1 MPRSQARAFT
11 LVELL
16 VVIAIVAVLASFLL
30 PTLSQAREMARAT
43 RCQANLRM
51 LMISSILMS
60 NDNKGTVPYGG
71 YGSGSQCAFFGPT
84 RKDLYEDYGAA
95 NPLLWW
101 CPSGIYRAQPSKW
114 LYYRDPKWYYEPSFT
129 ASGLGWST
137 VAVENNNRDRTGY
150 AYFVGPGRGLAG
162 ASNVI
167 YDMPGLS
174 KFPLCPK
181 PSTRIVW
188 ADPLRAPGESN
199 NGGGVWTVPANTH
212 DTNWNYQPLGS
223 HNAMV
228 DGHVEWR
235 KYVWNVN
242 TQYWGASAGAGQ
254 YFVYKP
260 AP

>member
-1 MPRSQARAFT
+1 MPRSNVRGFS

-16 VVIAIVAVLASFLL
+16 VVISIVAVMMSMLL
-30 PTLSQAREMARAT
+30 PAVYQARERARRT
-43 RCQANLRM
+43 KCQANLRM
-51 LMISSILMS
+51 LIISSTIMS
-60 NDNKGTVPYGG
+60 NDNKGNVPYGG
-71 YGSGSQCAFFGPT
+71 YGSGSQCSFFGPT
-84 RKDLYEDYGAA
+84 RKQLYDNYGAS

-101 CPSGIYRAQPSKW
+101 CPTGIFRSEPTKW
-114 LYYRDPKWYYEPSFT
+114 LYYKTPDWYSDESYT

-137 VAVENNNRDRTGY
+137 VSVENNNRDRTGY
-150 AYFVGPGRGLAG
+150 AYFVGPGRGLSG
-162 ASNVI
+162 ASNAV

-188 ADPLRAPGESN
+188 ADPLQAPGINN
-199 NGGGVWTVPANTH
+199 NGGAIWTVPANTH
-212 DTNWNYQPLGS
+212 DNNGNIQPEGS

-242 TQYWGASAGAGQ
+242 TNYWGASAGAGQ
-254 YFVYKP
+254 YFIYKQ